1 MATMKDVARL
11 VGYRQAMARAGLP
24 IIDGYEVVS
33 DFEFCGGLVAMK
45 QRLNNPEAEPQVL
58 PLIPE
63 LIERGSV
70 SLR

>member
-1 MATMKDVARL
+1 
-11 VGYRQAMARAGLP
+11 MARAGLP
-24 IIDGYEVVS
+24 IIAGYEVVS
-33 DFEFCGGLVAMK
+33 DFEFGGGLVALK

-58 PLIPE
+58 PLTPG

>member
-1 MATMKDVARL
+1 MSPVWQ
-11 VGYRQAMARAGLP
+11 GYRQAMARAGLP
-24 IIDGYEVVS
+24 IIAGYEVVS
-33 DFEFCGGLVAMK
+33 DFEFGGGLVAPK

-58 PLIPE
+58 PLTPE